1 MVPSDTLIWREV
13 PAGFLRTDRKVTK
26 SLTLNE
32 SILIIMNFSKTLDL
46 SGKIYIWLFGE
57 IIPDLKVKGYQS
69 PLVWSFPGIK
79 VIPKKLK
86 KKKKVAISHW
96 KTAEIFFPESQ
107 IVWKIFFFYFFKL
120 KTQGF
125 SYSFIQFFIV
135 I

>member
-1 MVPSDTLIWREV
+1 MKNLYM
-13 PAGFLRTDRKVTK
+13 
-26 SLTLNE
+26 
-32 SILIIMNFSKTLDL
+32 IIRWN
-46 SGKIYIWLFGE
+46 E